1 MRNSVRK
8 ASNVLTTAIFVC
20 MDTAA
25 AVAREISISTSRQT
39 VGENL
44 YNELLAAI
52 HAGRFEPGERIND
65 VALARELGISR
76 TPVRE
81 ALQKLRTLGVVEA
94 EPNRFTRVA
103 VISPETVRDYTIVW
117 GALMRALV
125 DEIDAKV
132 PAKVLRQMKQH
143 ATAFRNAVKSNDARK
158 VALEN
163 FEFFTSLTTLTTNQ
177 PLYRTIESVQHV
189 IRLGSVTLP
198 DWVDIEVLAKGQ
210 ELLLEALSS
219 GDLKAAHKAL
229 DHLREILIPGT
240 GSRR

>member
-1 MRNSVRK
+1 
-8 ASNVLTTAIFVC
+8 

-117 GALMRALV
+117 GALMRSLV
-125 DEIDAKV
+125 DEINAKV
-132 PAKVLRQMKQH
+132 PAKTLRQMKQH
-143 ATAFRNAVKSNDARK
+143 HTAFRNAVKANDARK

-163 FEFFTSLTTLTTNQ
+163 FEFFTSLSSLTANQ
-177 PLYRTIESVQHV
+177 PLYRTLESVQHV

-198 DWVDIEVLAKGQ
+198 DWVDIDTLTKGQ
-210 ELLLEALSS
+210 EMLLEALSAS
-219 GDLKAAHKAL
+219 DLKAAHRAL
-229 DHLREILIPGT
+229 EHLRSILIPGAN
-240 GSRR
+240 GGR